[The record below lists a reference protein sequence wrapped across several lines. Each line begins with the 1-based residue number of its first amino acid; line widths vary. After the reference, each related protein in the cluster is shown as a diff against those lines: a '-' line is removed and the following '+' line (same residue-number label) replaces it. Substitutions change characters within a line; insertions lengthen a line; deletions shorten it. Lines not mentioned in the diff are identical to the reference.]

1 MAPVLRTSQAVVFRG
16 GRAEGLQKLYS
27 QRSSAQSYGVSLSP
41 LPRPVE
47 DGGRDSK
54 TLVEL
59 NGVSLIAKG
68 SRDCGL
74 HGQAPKGPP
83 QDLPPSATS
92 SSMASFLYSTALP
105 NHAVRELKQEVPAYP
120 LAPSDLGLSR
130 PGPEPK
136 TPAAQD
142 FSDCCGK
149 LLLGLHVWGW
159 DRGCSFRAPSRE
171 GQGVQALPKLKEE
184 CQATGL
190 GQDKWHSG
198 LDPVRQQLSLS
209 LL

>member
-1 MAPVLRTSQAVVFRG
+1 M
-16 GRAEGLQKLYS
+16 
-27 QRSSAQSYGVSLSP
+27 
-41 LPRPVE
+41 
-47 DGGRDSK
+47 
-54 TLVEL
+54 EL

-105 NHAVRELKQEVPAYP
+105 NHAVRELKQEVPTYP

-130 PGPEPK
+130 PGPESK
-136 TPAAQD
+136 TPTVQD

-149 LLLGLHVWGW
+149 LLLGAPMSGGGTEVAHVGHPLGQV
-159 DRGCSFRAPSRE
+159 RVFRPF
-171 GQGVQALPKLKEE
+171 PNKEE
-184 CQATGL
+184 WQGTGL
-190 GQDKWHSG
+190 GQDKWHSS
-198 LDPVRQQLSLS
+198 LDPARHQAFTQPSVNSVLGLGPRDSREDSQRNLWKKCLVTCI
-209 LL
+209 